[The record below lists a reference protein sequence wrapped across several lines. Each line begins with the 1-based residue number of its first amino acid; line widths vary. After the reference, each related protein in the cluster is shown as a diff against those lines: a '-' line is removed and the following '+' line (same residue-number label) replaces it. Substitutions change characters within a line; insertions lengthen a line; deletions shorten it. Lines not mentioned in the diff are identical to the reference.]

1 MTKYF
6 YFKIYSIDL
15 PVIFLSLSAP
25 KILLIMKQI
34 QKMTSQKETVFNNEV
49 ISRFELYNSLFLT
62 LPFYKVKD
70 TGTLLP
76 LFIKYCEDGVKQ
88 HETPAEIITAFFKK
102 YTQAH
107 TATDVNDL
115 LFRFIQY
122 IERQVV
128 LFDAVEDAS
137 FQKLNTAEDQ
147 GSLRSLL
154 SKSTQN
160 SNFQENTAKL
170 IEDFSLRLVL
180 TAHPT
185 QFYPGSVLSIITD
198 LTTAIKTNDI
208 ASINQ
213 LLQQLGKTPF
223 FNKKSPTPVDEALS
237 LSWYLENVFYFA
249 AANIQ
254 SEIDT
259 ALEEIQLPAKKV
271 IEMGFWPGGDRDGN
285 PNVKAKDTIE
295 VSKMLRQI
303 LFRCYYRDF
312 RKLKRRITFRGV
324 EDQIHQIQDVLY
336 RNAFDNSIVPEDIS
350 ASLISGLQEIKDT
363 LLESHDGLFA
373 DLVDDLLRKIALFG
387 SHFASLD
394 IRQDSRV
401 LRDVHAWCRQHKPIV
416 SLFPENYDHLSEE
429 EKISHLSFK
438 SARIQ
443 DAEPTEALIADT
455 IDTITAVRN
464 IQQQNGPMACHRFII
479 SNCQQ
484 ASDILQLIELF
495 LWNGWTV
502 EDLDIDFVPLFETV
516 QDLKGA
522 SAIMEVLYKHPF
534 YQAHLLRRGK
544 QQQIMLG
551 FSDSTKDGGYL
562 MANWS
567 IFNAKV
573 ALTAI
578 SEQYNIQLAFF
589 DGRGG
594 PPSRGGGK
602 THRFYASMGKE
613 IANNHIQLTI
623 QGQTISSQYGSI
635 DSAGFNISQLV
646 NAGISSGLKAKHNI
660 LLDAEHSDI
669 LNQMADDSFD
679 AFVALRKHPLFLTYL
694 ERYSPLSLLSKIT
707 ISSRPV
713 KRASGEKLRLEDLR
727 AISFVTSWGQLKQ
740 NIPGFYGIG
749 TALKNQEEAG
759 NWEQITKTYQDS
771 GYFKTIIDNCMMSM
785 SKSDFSITAHFAKDP
800 EFGPFWT
807 TLYEE
812 YERSKAMLLKLAGHQ
827 TLMENYP
834 VEKRSIAVREKI
846 VLPLVLIQHFALE
859 KLQEAGQ
866 DATAESTS
874 AYEKLAIRTVYGI
887 VNAGRNSA

>member
-1 MTKYF
+1 M
-6 YFKIYSIDL
+6 
-15 PVIFLSLSAP
+15 
-25 KILLIMKQI
+25 M
-34 QKMTSQKETVFNNEV
+34 QKPRVASQREAIFNNEV
-49 ISRFELYNSLFLT
+49 VSRFELYNSLFLT
-62 LPFYKVKD
+62 LPFYKIKD

-76 LFIKYCEDGVKQ
+76 LFIKHCEDGVKNHQ
-88 HETPAEIITAFFKK
+88 TPAQIISTFFDK
-102 YTQAH
+102 YTQ
-107 TATDVNDL
+107 VQEPKEVVDL

-137 FQKLNTAEDQ
+137 FNKLNVSDDQ
-147 GSLRSLL
+147 QSLRLML
-154 SKSTQN
+154 KKSE
-160 SNFQENTAKL
+160 SNTELHHKIEEL
-170 IEDFSLRLVL
+170 IKDFSLRLVL

-198 LTTAIKTNDI
+198 LTSAIKINDI
-208 ASINQ
+208 VTIHE

-254 SEIDT
+254 SEIDNG
-259 ALEEIQLPAKKV
+259 LEEFNIPTKKV
-271 IEMGFWPGGDRDGN
+271 IELGFWPGGDRDGN
-285 PNVKAKDTIE
+285 PNVHAEDTLQ

-324 EDQIHQIQDVLY
+324 EDTLYKIQDVLY
-336 RNAFDNSIVPEDIS
+336 QNAFDTNIVPENIS
-350 ASLISGLQEIKDT
+350 AFLITHLEEIKTT
-363 LLESHDGLFA
+363 LIQHHDGLFA
-373 DLVDDLLRKIALFG
+373 NLVDDLLRKVELFG

-401 LRDVHAWCRQHKPIV
+401 LRDVHAYCRQSKPII
-416 SLFPENYDHLSEE
+416 SLFPENYDELSEK

-438 SARIQ
+438 SAKVNYTGEA
-443 DAEPTEALIADT
+443 DALVTDTLETIVKIKQIHEA
-455 IDTITAVRN
+455 
-464 IQQQNGPMACHRFII
+464 NGQLACHRFII

-495 LWNGWTV
+495 LWNGWQ
-502 EDLDIDFVPLFETV
+502 EDQLNMDFVPLFETV
-516 QDLKGA
+516 NDLEGA
-522 SAIMEVLYKHPF
+522 AEIMEELYAHPF
-534 YQAHLLRRGK
+534 YRKHLESRGNK
-544 QQQIMLG
+544 QDIMLG

-573 ALTAI
+573 ALTTTSVAN
-578 SEQYNIQLAFF
+578 NIQLAFF

-613 IANNHIQLTI
+613 IANKNIQLTI

-635 DSAGFNISQLV
+635 DSAGFNITQLI
-646 NAGISSGLKAKHNI
+646 NAGISAGIKEKHNI
-660 LLDAEHSDI
+660 LLDPLHKDVLDI
-669 LNQMADDSFD
+669 MARDSFN
-679 AFVALRKHPLFLTYL
+679 AFVSLRKHPLFLTYL
-694 ERYSPLSLLSKIT
+694 ERFSPLSLLSKIT

-713 KRASGEKLRLEDLR
+713 KRSSGEKLRLEDLR

-749 TALKNQEEAG
+749 TALKNQEESG
-759 NWEQITKTYQDS
+759 NWDNIVQTYQES

-785 SKSDFSITAHFAKDP
+785 SKADFSITAHFANDP
-800 EFGPFWT
+800 EYGDFWKM
-807 TLYEE
+807 LNNE
-812 YERSKAMLLKLAGHQ
+812 YECSKEMLLKLAGHT

-846 VLPLVLIQHFALE
+846 VLPLVLIQHYALE
-859 KLQEAGQ
+859 KMQHELTDLELQ
-866 DATAESTS
+866 S
-874 AYEKLAIRTVYGI
+874 YEKLAIRTVYGI

>member
-1 MTKYF
+1 M
-6 YFKIYSIDL
+6 
-15 PVIFLSLSAP
+15 
-25 KILLIMKQI
+25 M
-34 QKMTSQKETVFNNEV
+34 QKPRVASQREAIFNNEV
-49 ISRFELYNSLFLT
+49 VSRFELYNSLFLT
-62 LPFYKVKD
+62 LPFYKIKD

-76 LFIKYCEDGVKQ
+76 LFIKHCEDGVKNHQ
-88 HETPAEIITAFFKK
+88 TPAQIISTFFDK
-102 YTQAH
+102 YTQ
-107 TATDVNDL
+107 VQEPKEVVDL

-137 FQKLNTAEDQ
+137 FNKLNVSDDQ
-147 GSLRSLL
+147 QSLRLML
-154 SKSTQN
+154 KKSE
-160 SNFQENTAKL
+160 SNTELHHKIEEL
-170 IEDFSLRLVL
+170 IKDFSLRLVL

-198 LTTAIKTNDI
+198 LTSAIKINDI
-208 ASINQ
+208 VTIHE

-254 SEIDT
+254 SEIDNG
-259 ALEEIQLPAKKV
+259 LEEFNIPTKKI
-271 IEMGFWPGGDRDGN
+271 IELGFWPGGDRDGN
-285 PNVKAKDTIE
+285 PNVHAEDTLQ

-324 EDQIHQIQDVLY
+324 EDTLYKIQDVLY
-336 RNAFDNSIVPEDIS
+336 QNAFDTNIVPENIS
-350 ASLISGLQEIKDT
+350 AFLITHLEEIKTT
-363 LLESHDGLFA
+363 LIQHHDGLFA
-373 DLVDDLLRKIALFG
+373 NLVDDLLRKVELFG

-401 LRDVHAWCRQHKPIV
+401 LRDVHAYCRQSKPII
-416 SLFPENYDHLSEE
+416 SLFPENYDELSEK

-438 SARIQ
+438 SAKVNYTSEA
-443 DAEPTEALIADT
+443 DALITDT
-455 IDTITAVRN
+455 LETIVKIKQIHEA
-464 IQQQNGPMACHRFII
+464 NGELACHRFII

-495 LWNGWTV
+495 LWNGWQ
-502 EDLDIDFVPLFETV
+502 EDQLNIDFVPLFETV
-516 QDLKGA
+516 NDLQGA
-522 SAIMEVLYKHPF
+522 AEIMEELYAHPF
-534 YQAHLLRRGK
+534 YRKHLESRGNK
-544 QQQIMLG
+544 QDIMLG

-573 ALTAI
+573 ALTTTSVAH
-578 SEQYNIQLAFF
+578 NIQLAFF

-613 IANNHIQLTI
+613 IANKNIQLTI

-635 DSAGFNISQLV
+635 DSAGFNITQLI
-646 NAGISSGLKAKHNI
+646 NAGISAGIKEKHNI
-660 LLDAEHSDI
+660 LLDPLHKDVLDI
-669 LNQMADDSFD
+669 MAKDSFNS
-679 AFVALRKHPLFLTYL
+679 FVALRKHPLFLTYL
-694 ERYSPLSLLSKIT
+694 ERFSPLSLLSKIT

-713 KRASGEKLRLEDLR
+713 KRSSGEKLRLEDLR

-749 TALKNQEEAG
+749 TALKNQEESG
-759 NWEQITKTYQDS
+759 NWDNIVQTYQES

-785 SKSDFSITAHFAKDP
+785 SKADFSITAHFANDP
-800 EFGPFWT
+800 EYGDFWKM
-807 TLYEE
+807 LNNE
-812 YERSKAMLLKLAGHQ
+812 YECSKEMLLKLAGHT

-846 VLPLVLIQHFALE
+846 VLPLVLIQHYALE
-859 KLQEAGQ
+859 KMQHELTDLELQ
-866 DATAESTS
+866 S
-874 AYEKLAIRTVYGI
+874 YEKLAIRTVYGI